1 MTDGGWIPSANGGE
15 LRSNRTLW
23 IVSCWWCWQS
33 VVSSPASAGCC
44 SPATCN
50 GANWV
55 WSANNEITA
64 TIGRT
69 LEVVDPAAL
78 AVDLPVGS
86 LTVRTGE
93 PGQIAVEA
101 TKRAWGRSAVEAQR
115 SLDRIDV
122 SIEPTAAGVR
132 VAVTGPD
139 WQAGASTTP
148 RTPQVDL
155 VVTVPEETQLD
166 LKVGV
171 GRLAVDG
178 VRGDVRITA
187 DVGEVE
193 LTDVQPVTAL
203 EVESGRQHPVRRRLD
218 DRRHVS
224 DDQRRGA
231 HPAATAAGARSRSKR
246 SDIGDATVD
255 FDVIGQQERPGFT
268 GKEITGQVGE
278 PGGTELVLRSR
289 VGDIQVEQAP

>member
-1 MTDGGWIPSANGGE
+1 MRN
-15 LRSNRTLW
+15 NRTLW
-23 IVSCWWCWQS
+23 IVLLL
-33 VVSSPASAGCC
+33 VVLAVCCFVASIGGLLLAR
-44 SPATCN
+44 N
-50 GANWV
+50 LQRGANWV
-55 WSANNEITA
+55 WSANNEITDTVA
-64 TIGRT
+64 GT
-69 LEVVDPAAL
+69 LDVADPATL

-101 TKRAWGRSAVEAQR
+101 TKRAWGRSTAEAQR
-115 SLDRIDV
+115 TLDRIDV

-132 VAVTGPD
+132 VTVTGPD

-155 VVTVPEETQLD
+155 VVTVPEPTQLD

-203 EVESGRQHPVRRRLD
+203 EVESRVASIRFEGALTTGATYRMTSDVGRILLQLPPE
-218 DRRHVS
+218 S
-224 DDQRRGA
+224 AFQIEA
-231 HPAATAAGARSRSKR
+231 R

-278 PGGTELVLRSR
+278 PGGTELFLRSR